1 MVVSWATSNI
11 FWLHCNQ
18 RSDLEMS
25 CEETVRNETLL
36 SKILRWLVASV
47 ILGRISCISHG
58 RRGDHGLENIS
69 LEILQTFL
77 KDPYEKVKTVDNCSA
92 NDTEK
97 SSGPLLGLIVMSH

>member
-1 MVVSWATSNI
+1 M
-11 FWLHCNQ
+11 LH
-18 RSDLEMS
+18 
-25 CEETVRNETLL
+25 
-36 SKILRWLVASV
+36 V

-97 SSGPLLGLIVMSH
+97 SSGPLLDLIVMSH